1 MNDIMLAPSLLS
13 ADFSDLKGAVS
24 YLEKNGGDIVH
35 IDVMDGIFVPQISYG
50 QPIVK
55 SIRPLTKLPFDVHL
69 MIEKPENHVESFA
82 ESGADWITF
91 HHEASVHSHRLV
103 QKIHALGKKAGI
115 SIVPSTPVSAIQEM
129 LEYVDLVLVMTV
141 NPGFGGQAL
150 IPSCVRKVSELC
162 KIRAEQKLDFKIS
175 VDGGVN
181 PSTIGEVVSAG
192 ADIVVSGSSFF
203 TGGLTKESVLGVKK

>member
-1 MNDIMLAPSLLS
+1 MSKLILSPSLLS
-13 ADFSDLKGAVS
+13 ADFSDLKSAIK
-24 YLEKNGGDIVH
+24 LIEENNAKAVH

-69 MIEKPENHVESFA
+69 MIEKPENHVETFA

-91 HHEASVHSHRLV
+91 HQEACVHSHRLV
-103 QKIHALGKKAGI
+103 QKIHSLGKKAGI
-115 SIVPSTPVSAIQEM
+115 SICPATPVSVLTEI

-141 NPGFGGQAL
+141 NPGFGGQSL
-150 IPSCVRKVSELC
+150 IPSCVKKIEEL
-162 KIRAEQKLDFKIS
+162 KKFREENNLSYLIS

-181 PSTIGEVVSAG
+181 AKTLPDVINAG
-192 ADIVVSGSSFF
+192 SDIVVSGSAFFEGKLNYSF
-203 TGGLTKESVLGVKK
+203 